1 MDITA
6 SSSAPGSGEIE
17 VVKAKGD
24 DKRTNHV
31 STTRIPDEMIPG
43 PSDIEAGDT
52 KRYYS
57 KTSVWLMVLYSGLAI
72 GSDGFNAAIIG
83 NVQIL
88 LGELYPNALTDG
100 IYSRLSNAFLV
111 GMIVGMLFFGGI
123 VDQFGRKT
131 GAVATTLLLVL
142 GIVLSTAAS
151 GVGAGGE
158 YPVSAAGGIEATD
171 ENAGMRKYRG
181 FMFAMLAD
189 LSASLGYVWGG
200 LTPLLLLLITGQQE
214 RHYDIVWRTSFAVGM
229 IPPLSIFWFRMK
241 MAVSTAYR
249 KSAMRCSATWFMYNY
264 VSVPFGIFSGTIT
277 TRTNPEG
284 SLIKNLG
291 WGVVINCFYIPGPF
305 IGGFL
310 SDRIGRRQTMCLG
323 FTLQAILGFILG
335 GANEKIQEIFPLF
348 VVLYGIFLTLGEVG
362 PGSTVVLLS
371 SECFPTSIR
380 GQMMGFIAAC
390 SKAGAAI
397 GSEVFA
403 AISARFANDT
413 ARSNQALFC
422 IGSGFALLGALIAW
436 FIIPDMGRVLG
447 DEDERWRAYLESKGW
462 TAHWGDADTVDPARI
477 RMDKDPE
484 DSPSA
489 SPEPPTQRRRTLN
502 DDTIDEVFGNNAEG
516 KAPDS
521 NMDQLVKKFVRLA
534 LACEYN
540 RTSIKRKDINEK
552 VIGGSGGSK
561 LFNSL
566 FAETQVQLRSV
577 FGMEMVELPAKE
589 KHTMRERRAAQS
601 QADKPKTTTSWIL
614 ISTLPPQ
621 YREAEIVQP
630 SAIPTSDQEA
640 TYTGICTLLTSIV
653 SLHGGSLPD
662 AKFERYLRRLLLE
675 DNTPVAAQP
684 KTDELMKRIIRD
696 GYVLKISDDIGTGDR
711 EIYWVVGPRGKV
723 EIGDDGVRGLV
734 KSVYGEV
741 EEDVEED
748 LERKINKSL
757 GVAEREAAKRQ
768 AAQQQNGEKKKRG
781 RNRAETEQD
790 REEDGS
796 DDSDDDE

>member
-1 MDITA
+1 MDISA
-6 SSSAPGSGEIE
+6 SSSAPRQGEIE
-17 VVKAKGD
+17 VMKAKGD
-24 DKRTNHV
+24 DKRTDHI
-31 STTRIPDEMIPG
+31 STTQIPDETTPG

-72 GSDGFNAAIIG
+72 GSDGLPLLTYRVFSNAAIIG

-100 IYSRLSNAFLV
+100 IYSRLSNAFLI

-151 GVGAGGE
+151 GTTPTGMFWMLIVARGIAGVGAGGE

-181 FMFAMLAD
+181 LMFAMLAD

-249 KSAMRCSATWFMYNY
+249 NSAMRKQRVPYLLAIRRYWRALLGCSATWFMYNY

-403 AISARFANDT
+403 AISARFADDT

-436 FIIPDMGRVLG
+436 FVIPDMGRVLG

-462 TAHWGDADTVDPARI
+462 TAQWGDAETVDPARI
-477 RMDKDPE
+477 RMDK
-484 DSPSA
+484 
-489 SPEPPTQRRRTLN
+489 
-502 DDTIDEVFGNNAEG
+502 V
-516 KAPDS
+516 
-521 NMDQLVKKFVRLA
+521 
-534 LACEYN
+534 
-540 RTSIKRKDINEK
+540 
-552 VIGGSGGSK
+552 
-561 LFNSL
+561 
-566 FAETQVQLRSV
+566 
-577 FGMEMVELPAKE
+577 
-589 KHTMRERRAAQS
+589 
-601 QADKPKTTTSWIL
+601 TT
-614 ISTLPPQ
+614 
-621 YREAEIVQP
+621 
-630 SAIPTSDQEA
+630 
-640 TYTGICTLLTSIV
+640 
-653 SLHGGSLPD
+653 
-662 AKFERYLRRLLLE
+662 
-675 DNTPVAAQP
+675 
-684 KTDELMKRIIRD
+684 
-696 GYVLKISDDIGTGDR
+696 
-711 EIYWVVGPRGKV
+711 
-723 EIGDDGVRGLV
+723 
-734 KSVYGEV
+734 
-741 EEDVEED
+741 
-748 LERKINKSL
+748 
-757 GVAEREAAKRQ
+757 
-768 AAQQQNGEKKKRG
+768 
-781 RNRAETEQD
+781 
-790 REEDGS
+790 
-796 DDSDDDE
+796 

>member
-1 MDITA
+1 MDTIA
-6 SSSAPGSGEIE
+6 SSSAPRPGEIE

-24 DKRTNHV
+24 DKRTDHI
-31 STTRIPDEMIPG
+31 STTQIPNETTPG

-100 IYSRLSNAFLV
+100 IYSRLSNAFLI

-151 GVGAGGE
+151 GTTPTGMFWMLIVARGIAGVGAGGE

-241 MAVSTAYR
+241 MAVSMAYR
-249 KSAMRCSATWFMYNY
+249 NSAMRKQRVPYLLA
-264 VSVPFGIFSGTIT
+264 VRSVPFGIFSGTIT

-371 SECFPTSIR
+371 SECFP
-380 GQMMGFIAAC
+380 
-390 SKAGAAI
+390 
-397 GSEVFA
+397 
-403 AISARFANDT
+403 
-413 ARSNQALFC
+413 
-422 IGSGFALLGALIAW
+422 
-436 FIIPDMGRVLG
+436 
-447 DEDERWRAYLESKGW
+447 
-462 TAHWGDADTVDPARI
+462 
-477 RMDKDPE
+477 
-484 DSPSA
+484 
-489 SPEPPTQRRRTLN
+489 
-502 DDTIDEVFGNNAEG
+502 
-516 KAPDS
+516 
-521 NMDQLVKKFVRLA
+521 
-534 LACEYN
+534 
-540 RTSIKRKDINEK
+540 
-552 VIGGSGGSK
+552 
-561 LFNSL
+561 
-566 FAETQVQLRSV
+566 
-577 FGMEMVELPAKE
+577 
-589 KHTMRERRAAQS
+589 
-601 QADKPKTTTSWIL
+601 
-614 ISTLPPQ
+614 
-621 YREAEIVQP
+621 
-630 SAIPTSDQEA
+630 
-640 TYTGICTLLTSIV
+640 
-653 SLHGGSLPD
+653 
-662 AKFERYLRRLLLE
+662 
-675 DNTPVAAQP
+675 
-684 KTDELMKRIIRD
+684 
-696 GYVLKISDDIGTGDR
+696 
-711 EIYWVVGPRGKV
+711 
-723 EIGDDGVRGLV
+723 
-734 KSVYGEV
+734 
-741 EEDVEED
+741 
-748 LERKINKSL
+748 
-757 GVAEREAAKRQ
+757 
-768 AAQQQNGEKKKRG
+768 
-781 RNRAETEQD
+781 
-790 REEDGS
+790 
-796 DDSDDDE
+796 